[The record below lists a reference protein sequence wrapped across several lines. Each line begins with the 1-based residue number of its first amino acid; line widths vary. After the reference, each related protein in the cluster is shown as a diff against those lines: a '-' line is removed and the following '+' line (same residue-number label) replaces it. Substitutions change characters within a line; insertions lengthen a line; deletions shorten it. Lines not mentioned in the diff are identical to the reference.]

1 MGSHVDENRNRLDNW
16 IKCLLQEC
24 KNMKAIYTGFDI
36 NLTQLFT
43 DQLRDLKGCF
53 FLVVDESVVHYK

>member
-1 MGSHVDENRNRLDNW
+1 
-16 IKCLLQEC
+16 
-24 KNMKAIYTGFDI
+24 MKAIYTGFDI

-43 DQLRDLKGCF
+43 DQLRALKGCF